1 MIRIF
6 TNNKTVLIHCTEKK
20 MSFETDRGQF
30 GPEEREWHPTDLG
43 VA

>member
-1 MIRIF
+1 
-6 TNNKTVLIHCTEKK
+6 

-30 GPEEREWHPTDLG
+30 RLDSAGPEEREWHPTDLG